1 MGFRY
6 NQPAMNHEMNQISNL
21 IMDMDG
27 VLWHGEKPVP
37 GLASFFKMIRRR
49 QIDYILATNNAT
61 KTPEQYANKLD
72 RFGVEVPADRIL
84 TSAEATAGYLRKTYP
99 AGRSAYVIGEM
110 GLHKAM
116 ESQGYRILDEEIDDL
131 ASIRAD
137 VVVVGMSRHVCYR
150 HLAIANHLI
159 NNGATFIGTNPDV
172 TFPSEIGRMP
182 GAGSILAFLE
192 TASGISP
199 KVIGKPNSTMFLEA
213 IQRLAGSIGNT
224 VMVGDRMNT
233 DIAGAHSV
241 GLRTVLLMSGIATRE
256 DLKNSKIEPDWV
268 FEDLRSFAAAFE
280 VAVPVTGRD

>member
-1 MGFRY
+1 MKL
-6 NQPAMNHEMNQISNL
+6 ISNL
-21 IMDMDG
+21 ILDMDG

-37 GLASFFKMIRRR
+37 GLASFFKMIKRR

-72 RFGVEVPADRIL
+72 RFGVEVPAERIL
-84 TSAEATAGYLRKTYP
+84 TSAEATAGYLRKTDP
-99 AGRSAYVIGEM
+99 TGRSAFIIGEM

-116 ESQGYRILDEEIDDL
+116 ESQGYRILDDEIDL
-131 ASIRAD
+131 QTSIQAD

-159 NNGATFIGTNPDV
+159 GNGATFIGTNPDV
-172 TFPSEIGRMP
+172 TFPSEMGRMP

-192 TASGISP
+192 TASGVSP
-199 KVIGKPNSTMFLEA
+199 KVIGKPNGTMFLEA
-213 IQRLAGSIGNT
+213 IHRLAGSIGDT

-233 DIAGAHSV
+233 DIVGAHSV

-256 DLKNSKIEPDWV
+256 DLKNSTIEPDWV

>member
-6 NQPAMNHEMNQISNL
+6 NQPAMNHKINQIENL
-21 IMDMDG
+21 ILDMDG
-27 VLWHGEKPVP
+27 VLWHGETPVP
-37 GLASFFKMIRRR
+37 GLASFFKEIKRRHMG
-49 QIDYILATNNAT
+49 YILATNNAT
-61 KTPEQYANKLD
+61 ETPEQYANKLD
-72 RFGVEVPADRIL
+72 RFGIDVPAERIL

-99 AGRSAYVIGEM
+99 AGRSAYIVGEI

-116 ESQGYRILDEEIDDL
+116 GSQGFRILDEEIDDL
-131 ASIRAD
+131 LSVQAD
-137 VVVVGMSRHVCYR
+137 VVVVGMTRHVCYR

-159 NNGATFIGTNPDV
+159 SNGATFIGTNPDV

-192 TASGISP
+192 TASGIIP
-199 KVIGKPNSTMFLEA
+199 KVIGKPNGIMFREA
-213 IQRLAGSIGNT
+213 IQRLSGSVDNT

-256 DLKNSKIEPDWV
+256 DLKSATIEPDWV
-268 FEDLRSFAAAFE
+268 FDDLRSFAAAFE
-280 VAVPVTGRD
+280 TTLPVPGNN